1 MPFDLYSYIKSNDS
15 KVSRKSKTNQEKKKN
30 QKRRNDRIIKTTSTS
45 QKKSKSKQMNFT
57 PDATSNI
64 CPSSPPS
71 LLLKPPSYF
80 QSQSVSLPSTTSTS
94 RKKSKSTQMSSSPPS
109 LLLKPPSYFQSQSV
123 SLPSTTS
130 TSRKKSKSAQM
141 NFTPDKSK
149 ETLYYAKFYS
159 YPSPSLIPKPPSHW
173 ITSLDCHYDTTAMTE
188 QLHKILKI
196 N

>member
-94 RKKSKSTQMSSSPPS
+94 RKKSKS
-109 LLLKPPSYFQSQSV
+109 
-123 SLPSTTS
+123 
-130 TSRKKSKSAQM
+130 AQM